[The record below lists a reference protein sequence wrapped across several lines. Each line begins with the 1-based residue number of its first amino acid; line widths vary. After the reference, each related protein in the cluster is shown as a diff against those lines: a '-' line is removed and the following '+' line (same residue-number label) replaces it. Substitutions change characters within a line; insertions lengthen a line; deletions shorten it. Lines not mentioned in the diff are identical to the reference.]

1 MAHMIKVSDSSVRE
15 IIGGKIKTADGT
27 VSTIVGGKIRTSDTS
42 VKSIEFW
49 KYKYELVKSI
59 TKTTSTVESQSY
71 AVPANTVAVYARVDG
86 YHSLSGSNMDATFY
100 AVGCL
105 RNGTFS
111 AFSFDVNRVD
121 GENGLCSGHI
131 RSIANGHVTYQ
142 FPTVCSTAR
151 PAVCKLYAIRA
162 ISPVWTNSV
171 RYEAKDP
178 GGYSWLEIQANWFML
193 PFKLN
198 ESGSSFVD
206 FGASPD
212 TIPFRDVNGI
222 WWDPD
227 NDYDRDASY
236 PTGYGSQS
244 GNVRYDNGT
253 GYIRFNSG
261 NSSRYYSFSRL
272 TIG

>member
-1 MAHMIKVSDSSVRE
+1 MASKTLISSTAYE
-15 IIGGKIKTADGT
+15 ISGGHALVGGTSYNIDKGRTLIGGTGYDI
-27 VSTIVGGKIRTSDTS
+27 S
-42 VKSIEFW
+42 FW

-86 YHSLSGSNMDATFY
+86 YLSLSGSNMDATFY

-111 AFSFDVNRVD
+111 AFSFDVDRVD

-131 RSIANGHVTYQ
+131 RSIANGYVTYQ

-178 GGYSWLEIQANWFML
+178 GGYSWQEIQANWFML

-206 FGASPD
+206 FGASPK

-227 NDYDRDASY
+227 NYYGRDTSY

-261 NSSRYYSFSRL
+261 SSSRYYSLSRL